1 MSNPDSASG
10 PDSSSDPDAPSGPD
24 STSRPGGGSR
34 SDRGSRSES
43 GHDPNF
49 PPGSNSGPH
58 AKAGPGAA
66 TPDEVSGPDSALGFA
81 VDAAVGGAGA
91 EVEPSSRSG
100 AATAAARL
108 VTEVLAPWVIV
119 LLLPVAM
126 AWQVTRSPS
135 ESLLWGFVI
144 ALTSSLLPMLV
155 IVWGVRAGRW
165 DGHHVRNREDRL
177 VPFLALIGLSLAG
190 LALLVL
196 GGAPW
201 PMIALDL
208 SMIVSLLVTGAIT
221 TRWKI
226 SMHTAVAAGA
236 VVIATTYVPALWV
249 LAALVAVIGWS
260 RVQVGDHTPAQVVA
274 GAVIGAVLG
283 GGLFTALLWS

>member
-1 MSNPDSASG
+1 MSDPDPASG
-10 PDSSSDPDAPSGPD
+10 PDSSSGPD
-24 STSRPGGGSR
+24 SASRP
-34 SDRGSRSES
+34 EF

-49 PPGSNSGPH
+49 PPAWNFPPGPH

-66 TPDEVSGPDSALGFA
+66 TPQEVSGPDSALGFD
-81 VDAAVGGAGA
+81 VDAAVGEAAGA
-91 EVEPSSRSG
+91 EAERFSEPR

-135 ESLLWGFVI
+135 QSLLWGFVI

-155 IVWGVRAGRW
+155 IVWGVRTGRW

-196 GGAPW
+196 GDAPW
-201 PMIALDL
+201 PMIALDV

>member
-1 MSNPDSASG
+1 MNNPEPASG
-10 PDSSSDPDAPSGPD
+10 PDPSSPD
-24 STSRPGGGSR
+24 SPSPDSPSPDPPSPDSAARP
-34 SDRGSRSES
+34 DS
-43 GHDPNF
+43 GDDSISATGTKSTTGAN
-49 PPGSNSGPH
+49 

-66 TPDEVSGPDSALGFA
+66 TPEEVRGPEYALGFD
-81 VDAAVGGAGA
+81 VDAAGGAA
-91 EVEPSSRSG
+91 VEPSSGPG

-119 LLLPVAM
+119 LVLPVAM
-126 AWQVTRSPS
+126 AWQVTHSPS
-135 ESLLWGFVI
+135 ESLLWGSVI

-155 IVWGVRAGRW
+155 IVWGVRTGRW

-201 PMIALDL
+201 PMVALDL
-208 SMIVSLLVTGAIT
+208 SMITSLLVTGAIT
-221 TRWKI
+221 AKWKI

-236 VVIATTYVPALWV
+236 VVIAMTYVPALWV

-283 GGLFTALLWS
+283 GGLYAALLWS